1 LLVDLRAAV
10 AGLCDVRVSLCG
22 ALAATLLLT
31 GCEVGPNYRRPD
43 APVPAAYKEIPA
55 DAPAWKPVTPR
66 DEADRG
72 AWWSVYNDAE
82 LDQLERQVNISNQNV
97 KEYEAEY
104 RQAVALLKEAEAQLF
119 PTLSLSFGGQ
129 RGGGGGGTASV
140 SSTVGSGA
148 GGSTH
153 TEFTLE
159 AAISWQPDL
168 WGTVRRQIESRKAG
182 VQVDKANLV
191 NAQLSAQATL
201 ATDYFDLRATDSL
214 RTVLKKIVALDER
227 ALEITQSQVTGGTAT
242 SGDLASARASLQAAR
257 AQLVAV
263 DQQRGTYE
271 HAIAVLTGHL
281 PSELSIAE
289 APLTA
294 DVPPVPVALPST
306 LLERNPAVA
315 AAERQMQQENALIGV
330 AIGAYFPTIS
340 LSALGGYAGNPLSQ
354 LVKLGNRI
362 WSVGGT
368 ASDTLFQ
375 GGSQVAAVAYARAN
389 YDQYV
394 ATYRQTVLSAFQSV
408 EDQLLALRVL
418 QDEARYEAEAVKS
431 AQVAADVALNQFN
444 AGTVSYTT
452 VITTIQ
458 ALLADQQSALTI
470 QQNQLV
476 ATVTLIA
483 ALGGGWDAS
492 VLHL

>member
-1 LLVDLRAAV
+1 MKGHVIH
-10 AGLCDVRVSLCG
+10 G
-22 ALAATLLLT
+22 ARLYALITSALLLH

-43 APVPAAYKEIPA
+43 APVPSAYKELPA
-55 DAPAWKPVTPR
+55 DAPVWKAGTPQ
-66 DEADRG
+66 DQVDRG
-72 AWWSVYNDAE
+72 AWWSVYDDRE
-82 LDQLERQVNISNQNV
+82 LDELERQVNISNQNV

-119 PTLSLSFGGQ
+119 PTLSISGGGQ

-140 SSTVGSGA
+140 SSAVGSGA

-159 AAISWQPDL
+159 AAISWQPDI
-168 WGTVRRQIESRKAG
+168 WGTIRRQIESRKAG
-182 VQVDKANLV
+182 VQVDKANLA

-201 ATDYFDLRATDSL
+201 ATDYFDLRAADSL
-214 RTVLKKIVALDER
+214 RTVLQKIVELDQR
-227 ALEITQSQVTGGTAT
+227 ALEITQSQVNGGTAT
-242 SGDLASARASLQAAR
+242 NGDLASAQASLLSAR

-281 PSELSIAE
+281 PSELSIPE

-294 DVPPVPVALPST
+294 NVPSVPTALPST

-315 AAERQMQQENALIGV
+315 AAERQMQAENALIGV

-340 LSALGGYAGNPLSQ
+340 LSGLGGYAGNPLSQ
-354 LVKLGNRI
+354 LVRLGNRI

-375 GGSQVAAVAYARAN
+375 GGSQVAAVANARAN

-394 ATYRQTVLSAFQSV
+394 AAYRQTVLSAFQSV

-418 QDEARYEAEAVKS
+418 DNEAKYQADAVKS

-444 AGTVSYTT
+444 SGTVAYTT

-458 ALLADQQSALTI
+458 ALLADQESALTI

-476 ATVTLIA
+476 ASVTLIA
-483 ALGGGWDAS
+483 ALGGGWDSSA
-492 VLHL
+492 LHL